1 MAEKG
6 AGNGVTGTGA
16 LTGLVVLA
24 VALLGGLLWYT
35 QRPAPEISEDA
46 AEAQPESAPAPLAA
60 LPEASTVPEPS
71 VPAAEPAQPAMLESD
86 VAAAEPV
93 AEAPSITEETAAP
106 SATDLPEGD
115 SPAEAAPAEPA
126 PPQPPVFST
135 VRITPQG
142 EALVAGQ
149 AEPGAEVSVMV
160 DGAATV
166 QARANDRG
174 DFVAMFDLP
183 PSDAPRILSLSQTSG
198 GVALGSTETVVLE
211 PIAPPPAVVADAA
224 PVDPAVPAEPVA
236 EPAAPTAI
244 LLSDSGARV
253 LQSANALPGGSV
265 SIAAI
270 TYTPD
275 GGVQLSGLGAPG
287 ATVRLY
293 LNNALRGEAVVTESG
308 AWVSTLRGVLP
319 GLYSLRADQVDG
331 AGAVTSR
338 FETPFQRESLEAL
351 AAVMKPQAVVA
362 GPASAPPLTDAGV
375 PAPPPAAALAVP
387 DGPVNITV
395 QPGFTLWQIARERFG
410 DGVLYV
416 KVYDANRDQIRD
428 PDLIYPGQVFTIPGQ

>member
-1 MAEKG
+1 MSGIKPMKRNVVEIVRYVEMANTSHTSGDLKFG
-6 AGNGVTGTGA
+6 HSRRQFGYGISQKNFHGRPMWMIGK
-16 LTGLVVLA
+16 
-24 VALLGGLLWYT
+24 
-35 QRPAPEISEDA
+35 RPAVITANTPKRMKC
-46 AEAQPESAPAPLAA
+46 ESAK
-60 LPEASTVPEPS
+60 
-71 VPAAEPAQPAMLESD
+71 
-86 VAAAEPV
+86 
-93 AEAPSITEETAAP
+93 
-106 SATDLPEGD
+106 
-115 SPAEAAPAEPA
+115 
-126 PPQPPVFST
+126 
-135 VRITPQG
+135 
-142 EALVAGQ
+142 
-149 AEPGAEVSVMV
+149 
-160 DGAATV
+160 
-166 QARANDRG
+166 
-174 DFVAMFDLP
+174 
-183 PSDAPRILSLSQTSG
+183 
-198 GVALGSTETVVLE
+198 GS
-211 PIAPPPAVVADAA
+211 IAPPPAVVDDAA
-224 PVDPAVPAEPVA
+224 PVDPAMPAEPVA

-253 LQSANALPGGSV
+253 LQSPNALPGGSV